1 MHRLKKVLKPF
12 FKKYDC
18 DGNGN
23 LDRHEL
29 SAVFHDLG
37 MIRYCMCIYLCM
49 CTNMYVHE

>member
-1 MHRLKKVLKPF
+1 MYRLKKVLKPF

-37 MIRYCMCIYLCM
+37 ALYVYVYALVSAFI
-49 CTNMYVHE
+49 CTDI